1 MQSGFRNA
9 SKMTARKSPSSDR
22 STRSDESSQVEGV
35 TSTAAPVSA
44 LKDRYST
51 KDAEIEDAKIEIQ

>member
-1 MQSGFRNA
+1 L
-9 SKMTARKSPSSDR
+9 
-22 STRSDESSQVEGV
+22 QVAGA
-35 TSTAAPVSA
+35 TSTATPVSA